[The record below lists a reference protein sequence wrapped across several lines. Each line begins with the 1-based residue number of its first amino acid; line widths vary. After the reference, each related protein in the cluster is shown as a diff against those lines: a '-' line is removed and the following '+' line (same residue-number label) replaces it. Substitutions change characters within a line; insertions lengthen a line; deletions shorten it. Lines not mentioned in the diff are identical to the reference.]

1 MSRRL
6 SALFLSAVLATAASA
21 GEVRYRCWPIHFVPV
36 DLMHIRVVMDVGYWV
51 DLVDCPDVLRLK
63 PIDVRTYEGSVDVK
77 VRCNF
82 NMSMR
87 CEVAPTGAMPGQYRC
102 WMEGGNIEAPGGTA
116 RAFVRLENANIA
128 AQPAG
133 CTDLH
138 VATLT
143 IRITPWL

>member
-36 DLMHIRVVMDVGYWV
+36 DLIHVKVVMDVGYWV
-51 DLVDCPDVLRLK
+51 DLVECPDVLRLK
-63 PIDVRTYEGSVDVK
+63 SINVCTYEGSVDVK

-82 NMSMR
+82 RMSMR
-87 CEVAPTGAMPGQYRC
+87 CQVTPTGAIPGQYRC
-102 WMEGGNIEAPGGTA
+102 WMEGGDIEPPGGTA
-116 RAFVRLENANIA
+116 RAFVRLENANVA
-128 AQPAG
+128 AQLAG
-133 CTDLH
+133 RTDVH

-143 IRITPWL
+143 IQITPWL